1 METLGHNEGKHRTMT
16 KKRLGYVELEWTCP
30 NCATRNPGPNKF
42 CNGCGAPQPEN
53 VEFEQALEEK
63 LVTDKDLIA
72 RAQAGPDVHCP
83 FCGARNA
90 GGAKFCGE
98 CGGDLAGAAARDSG
112 RVVGAHRR
120 EPAADVI
127 CPTCGTANPASNRS
141 CSNCGAPLA
150 KAPMPAPTPSASG
163 KAARKGLPLIALLGG
178 GLLCVVAAAVLFG
191 LLTKT
196 EDLTGQ
202 VTAVSWERSIPV
214 LALVPVEREGWRDEI
229 PGDAEVG
236 ACRQE
241 QRYASDEPVSNA
253 TEVCGTPYTVDTGTG
268 VGEVVQD
275 CVYEVYDDRCTFTA
289 MDWEVSNVV
298 TLTGSDLDPRWP
310 EPSLTGD
317 QRQGE
322 PTEAYTVT
330 FAAGGDTYTYAV
342 DDAGSFSQFALGSS
356 WVLHVNAL
364 GGITSVEAAR

>member
-1 METLGHNEGKHRTMT
+1 MT

-98 CGGDLAGAAARDSG
+98 CGGDLSGAETRQSG

-120 EPAADVI
+120 DPAPDVN
-127 CPTCGTANPASNRS
+127 CPTCGTPNPAGNRS
-141 CSNCGAPLA
+141 CSNCGAPLT
-150 KAPMPAPTPSASG
+150 KEPKPAPAPSASG
-163 KAARKGLPLIALLGG
+163 KAARRGLPLIAVLGG
-178 GLLCVVAAAVLFG
+178 GLLCVVVAAVLFG
-191 LLTKT
+191 LVFKT

-202 VTAVSWERSIPV
+202 VTAVRWERSIPV
-214 LALVPVEREGWRDEI
+214 LALVPVEREAWRDEI
-229 PGDAEVG
+229 PAEAQVG
-236 ACRQE
+236 TCRQE
-241 QRYASDEPVSNA
+241 HRYTSDEPASNA
-253 TEVCGTPYTVDTGTG
+253 EEVCGTPYTVDTGTG

-275 CVYEVYDDRCTFTA
+275 CVYEVYDDRCTYTA
-289 MDWEVSNVV
+289 MDWDVFDVV
-298 TLTGSDLDPRWP
+298 TRTGSDLDAAWP
-310 EPSLTGD
+310 DLNLAAD
-317 QRQGE
+317 QQQGE
-322 PTEAYTVT
+322 PTEEYAVT
-330 FAAGGDTYTYAV
+330 FVSDGETYTYSV
-342 DDAGSFSQFALGSS
+342 DDADSFGQFELGSD
-356 WVLHVNAL
+356 WILHVNAL
-364 GGITSVEAAR
+364 GGIASVEAAR

>member
-1 METLGHNEGKHRTMT
+1 MT

-241 QRYASDEPVSNA
+241 QRYTSDEPVSNA

-330 FAAGGDTYTYAV
+330 FAADGDTYTYAV